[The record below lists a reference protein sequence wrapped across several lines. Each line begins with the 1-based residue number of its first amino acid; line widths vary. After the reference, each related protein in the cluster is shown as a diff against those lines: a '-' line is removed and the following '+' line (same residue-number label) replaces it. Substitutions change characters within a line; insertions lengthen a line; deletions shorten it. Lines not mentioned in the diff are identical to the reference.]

1 MKASEFRRRIADG
14 TLSRR
19 EFNRAMAAAGLAAVT
34 VPLVRRPARAAE
46 EQAVYFTWAE
56 YDNPAFFPTYVQK
69 HGANPE
75 MPIFADEEEA
85 LQKLRA
91 GATFDVVHPCNNSL
105 PRWRDADVLQAIDTS
120 RLSNWPDVF
129 DSLKTFEGAQDGGK
143 QYFVPVDWGNTS
155 IIYRT
160 DLVDI
165 QEESWTL
172 MWDERYAGKLSMA
185 AAAEE
190 SVVIASIVAGAADP
204 FNPTDA
210 DIEKSKELLLKQ
222 KPLLRFYWDTTTTVE
237 QALAAGELVASTG
250 WNDSAVQLKAQGI
263 PVKFMQPKEGIL
275 TYCCGLILT
284 KDAPHYDQ
292 AHDLMDAMI
301 APEAGKWLFEEQGFG
316 HSNRK
321 TFGIVDPQIL
331 AERGFPTDPTEF
343 LASGIQFKPHKR
355 LEEISS
361 MFEAVKAGI

>member
-1 MKASEFRRRIADG
+1 MKTSEFRSRLADG

-19 EFNRAMAAAGLAAVT
+19 QFNRMLAAAGLTTVT
-34 VPLVRRPARAAE
+34 LPLIGRSARAE
-46 EQAVYFTWAE
+46 DQAIYFTWSG
-56 YDNPAFFPTYVQK
+56 YDDPGFFPGYVAK
-69 HGANPE
+69 NGTNPD

-85 LQKLRA
+85 LQKMRA

-105 PRWRDADVLQAIDTS
+105 PRWVDAGVLQPIDTS

-129 DSLKTFEGAQDGGK
+129 DTLKTFEGAQQDGK

-190 SVVIASIVAGAADP
+190 TVPIAAVVAGAADP
-204 FNPTDA
+204 FNMTDEEMA
-210 DIEKSKELLLKQ
+210 QAKDLLIKQ
-222 KPLLRFYWDTTTTVE
+222 KPLLRFYWDTNTTIE
-237 QALAAGELVASTG
+237 QGLASGELVAATG
-250 WNDSAVQLKAQGI
+250 WNSSAVVLKNQGVA
-263 PVKFMQPKEGIL
+263 VKFMNPKEGIF
-275 TYCCGLILT
+275 TYCCGLVLT
-284 KDAPHYDQ
+284 KDAPHPDKAYD
-292 AHDLMDAMI
+292 LLDAMI
-301 APEAGKWLFEEQGFG
+301 APEAGKWLVETQGYG

-321 TFGIVDPQIL
+321 TFEVVDDAIL
-331 AERGFPTDPTEF
+331 AERGLPKDPSAF
-343 LASGIQFKPHKR
+343 LNNGIMFKPNKR
-355 LEEISS
+355 LEEISGL
-361 MFEAVKAGI
+361 FEAVKAGI